1 MDNERYE
8 SAVSEERH
16 HSHHHHRHHSHSGR
30 EYQNKYANDRKQG
43 NMAAEVAKERK
54 KTIWKRSAF
63 LSIIFAGIILLIVM
77 IFTIDENTSLSNI
90 RIFNRSESYEQ
101 LTNEIDELKKENM
114 QLEYELEKYKK
125 KYGEL
130 EEKTE

>member
-8 SAVSEERH
+8 SAALGERH

-43 NMAAEVAKERK
+43 NMAAEAAKERK

-101 LTNEIDELKKENM
+101 LTNEIDDLKKENM

>member
-8 SAVSEERH
+8 SAASRERH

-30 EYQNKYANDRKQG
+30 EYQNKHENDRKQG
-43 NMAAEVAKERK
+43 NMAVEVAKERK

-101 LTNEIDELKKENM
+101 LTDEIDNLKKENM

>member
-8 SAVSEERH
+8 SVASGERH

-101 LTNEIDELKKENM
+101 LTDEIDNLKKENM

>member
-8 SAVSEERH
+8 SAASGERH

-43 NMAAEVAKERK
+43 NMAAEAAKERK

-101 LTNEIDELKKENM
+101 LTNEIDDLKKENM